1 MELCSMRSVLPFVG
15 MVIIMLVQV
24 SNMEVIKAAMSTGMN
39 KYVIIVYS
47 DALSSLIFLL
57 CSILIHRSERPLPTS
72 SILCRFF
79 LLSVFGCS
87 SQIFSYVGIPY
98 SSPTLSAAMLNLIP
112 AFTFMLAILFRMEKL
127 NWKSKSSQA
136 KSLGTL
142 LSIAGAFV
150 VTYYKGRVI
159 MRTLSHCVSPHRLFL
174 SPQLYWTLGAFF
186 LAAEAFLNSA
196 WFILQLGPVLIYK
209 AQEAT
214 IGTGFR
220 ISLCTWCLSK
230 IGPLYVSLFKPLAI
244 VFSIVM
250 DAIFLGE
257 ALHLGSLIG
266 AVIIVAGFYAVM
278 WGKSKEEKTTDDT
291 EVVVNIK
298 LQIKTFS
305 KEDMQVNLTVNNK
318 CRWERPRRK
327 DRTRL
332 PLLDT

>member
-150 VTYYKGRVI
+150 VTYYKGRAI
-159 MRTLSHCVSPHRLFL
+159 
-174 SPQLYWTLGAFF
+174 
-186 LAAEAFLNSA
+186 
-196 WFILQLGPVLIYK
+196 ILKRFPAVLIIMFYLFFFNTILSTVFALILVIDPK
-209 AQEAT
+209 SWKLRLDMGLIAILYSAT

-291 EVVVNIK
+291 EVGS
-298 LQIKTFS
+298 L
-305 KEDMQVNLTVNNK
+305 
-318 CRWERPRRK
+318 
-327 DRTRL
+327 RL
-332 PLLDT
+332 SSEKAPLLENKLEEKCSRWL